1 MERGIIIGKLKSLR
15 PLLEAEG
22 VRHAAMFG
30 SRARGDN
37 RADSDLDILLEVDPV
52 SIFSILGLVGVE
64 EITSKAIGIETNAFM
79 RRSLD
84 SAFRDSIKADVNEV
98 F

>member
-1 MERGIIIGKLKSLR
+1 MDRGIVISKLKSLR

-22 VRHAAMFG
+22 VRHVALFG

-37 RADSDLDILLEVDPV
+37 RADSDLDILLDVDPI
-52 SIFSILGLVGVE
+52 SDFSILGLVGVE
-64 EITSKAIGIETNAFM
+64 EIASKATGIETNAFM

-84 SAFRDSIKADVNEV
+84 QSFQASIMADVIEV